1 MDGTSVVGSVRG
13 AAAERL
19 SVDERALA
27 AFRATLAVSLLVD
40 LGMRSRDIVAFYT
53 DAGVLPRETLA
64 ELFPGISTFSLHALS
79 GALWAQVVLFAVAA
93 VFAVALLVGYRSRT
107 SAFLSFVL
115 LASLQVRNPLVL
127 NGGDTMLLV
136 LLFLGFM
143 LPLGARWSVDA
154 TARGHSGRK
163 SGTLLSVAGA
173 APLVFLVT
181 IYTTNAVLRYR
192 GELWMSGEA
201 VRSVFSLETV
211 TVLLGPYLAESHA
224 LLFVINWVWVA
235 MLTSSVLLVL
245 LTGWLR
251 AFLALSFVAA
261 HTGMA
266 LTLRLGVFP
275 LVVIAALL
283 LFLPPVLWDRVEASA
298 VFSRATRA
306 VRSRVDGSVAVDAR
320 LTPERAR
327 RAVRRLVP
335 IVAVVFLVAFLF
347 WQGASL
353 GYFEAPGEEELGA
366 HPESYSWKMYS
377 PTPKQTYGWYVVP
390 VELSSGERVDG
401 FRRSPVDWEAP
412 PNPADA
418 YPTTLWYR
426 YLSETRH
433 SPEPQR
439 RAFAEYVCE
448 SAAEHYDES
457 VHSVEVQ
464 YVEREVVLEQGE
476 KDEEER
482 VELLSHDCS

>member
-1 MDGTSVVGSVRG
+1 
-13 AAAERL
+13 
-19 SVDERALA
+19 
-27 AFRATLAVSLLVD
+27 
-40 LGMRSRDIVAFYT
+40 
-53 DAGVLPRETLA
+53 
-64 ELFPGISTFSLHALS
+64 
-79 GALWAQVVLFAVAA
+79 
-93 VFAVALLVGYRSRT
+93 
-107 SAFLSFVL
+107 
-115 LASLQVRNPLVL
+115 
-127 NGGDTMLLV
+127 MLLV
-136 LLFLGFM
+136 FLFLGSM

-154 TARGHSGRK
+154 TAYDGSGSR
-163 SGTLLSVAGA
+163 SGTVLSAAGA

-181 IYTTNAVLRYR
+181 VYTTNAVLRYR

-211 TVLLGPYLAESHA
+211 TVLLGPYLAEA
-224 LLFVINWVWVA
+224 PTLLSVINWTWVA
-235 MLTSSVLLVL
+235 MLTASVLLVV

-251 AFLALSFVAA
+251 AAFVGSFVAA
-261 HTGMA
+261 HVGMA

-275 LVVIAALL
+275 LVVVAALL
-283 LFLPPVLWDRVEASA
+283 LFLPPVFWDSFEERVPS
-298 VFSRATRA
+298 SS
-306 VRSRVDGSVAVDAR
+306 VRGVVRDRFGGFVRTDGRV
-320 LTPERAR
+320 TPEPAR
-327 RAVRRLVP
+327 RAARRLVP
-335 IVAVVFLVAFLF
+335 VVAVVFLVAFLF

-353 GYFEAPGEEELGA
+353 GYVDVPGEEELGA

-390 VELSSGERVDG
+390 AELSSGERVDG

-412 PNPADA
+412 PNAADA

-448 SAAEHYDES
+448 SAADYYDEN
-457 VHSVEVQ
+457 VRSVEVH
-464 YVEREVVLEQGE
+464 YVEREVVLERG
-476 KDEEER
+476 KTDEEER